1 MLRARGNRHHIQ
13 LQLFFIKLLKIPGFF
28 VITHN
33 FLLWGE
39 QPKLTKRRKKMFSF
53 FPNIIFTK
61 QILIISRYK
70 KIIFVNSVL
79 FDHPSN
85 SIFKNLV
92 VKWLNYEVFVH
103 SFNVCN
109 LLWASTMLHN
119 IQLDCTLCYVTV
131 FLTCPPCCTW
141 FHKGGNETS
150 FPIYCFR

>member
-1 MLRARGNRHHIQ
+1 MLRARGSRHHIQ

-39 QPKLTKRRKKMFSF
+39 HSKLTKRKVNVQFLPKHNFYKTN
-53 FPNIIFTK
+53 PHNI
-61 QILIISRYK
+61 QIQEDY
-70 KIIFVNSVL
+70 FVNSVL

-131 FLTCPPCCTW
+131 FLTCPSCSTW
-141 FHKGGNETS
+141 FHKGVNETS
-150 FPIYCFR
+150 FLIYCFR